1 LSVRCLYRN
10 VPSTYIEAYQKPD
23 FSDWG
28 LEGHPNLHAFLK
40 YAVIISQ
47 YPQRSRRHTYSLSC
61 AWGPLVR
68 FISKRCSFL
77 YLSTIS
83 PFSEIHIEVLLILP
97 ESFSSPGSWIP
108 PVMHN
113 LLSLA
118 SFCNPSTYKLV
129 SMERTR
135 VIVSSAE

>member
-10 VPSTYIEAYQKPD
+10 IPSTYIEAYQKPD

-28 LEGHPNLHAFLK
+28 LEWDPNLHAFLK

-47 YPQRSRRHTYSLSC
+47 RSLCTKRDSYSLSC

-68 FISKRCSFL
+68 SISKRCSFL
-77 YLSTIS
+77 YLSIIS
-83 PFSEIHIEVLLILP
+83 PFSEIHIAVLLILP

-108 PVMHN
+108 PVMHI
-113 LLSLA
+113 LFSLA
-118 SFCNPSTYKLV
+118 SFCNPSTYRLV